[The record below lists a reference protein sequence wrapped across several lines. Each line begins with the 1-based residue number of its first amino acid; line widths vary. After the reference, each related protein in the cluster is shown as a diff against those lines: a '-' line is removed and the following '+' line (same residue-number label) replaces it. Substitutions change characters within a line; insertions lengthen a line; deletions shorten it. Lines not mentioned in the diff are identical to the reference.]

1 MGFASFYLNKYSLF
15 KPFIVPGP
23 EPDTGLIVVIPSFSE
38 PDILTS
44 LESLYSAD
52 RPSFPVEI
60 IIVVNAPDEAGEH
73 LLEENRRTVLQVR
86 QWSEKKCSPSFRVH
100 VVDTLPFP
108 SRHAGAGLARKTGMD
123 EALRRFNLL
132 KNEGGIIVSFDADSK
147 CDSNYFT
154 ELERCFSDNQVIGCT
169 VYFEHPLSGDDQ
181 PPVVYDAVAGY
192 ELYLRYFIQAMRL
205 TGFPWAFHTL
215 GSCFAVRAKVYAS
228 MGGMNRKKAGE
239 DFYFLH
245 KIFPLGGFTEV
256 NTTRVIP
263 SSRVSGRAPFG
274 TGAAIKKYASGDRSM
289 LNTYSVSS
297 FDDLSVLFSA
307 ISGLFN
313 ATENQ
318 VTIVATGLPGC
329 LADYLN
335 INGFSGA
342 VKEMNIHSASLQTF
356 RKRFFVWFN
365 ALRLLKFLNFAR
377 ENCYPDQPLTL
388 VAEELLRRTG
398 EVHGTDCARLLAGF
412 RKLQRGI
419 IWRC

>member
-1 MGFASFYLNKYSLF
+1 MGFASSYLNKHSLF
-15 KPFIVPGP
+15 KPFIVSGP
-23 EPDTGLIVVIPSFSE
+23 EPGTGLIVVIPSFSE

-52 RPSFPVEI
+52 RPYFPVEI
-60 IIVVNAPDEAGEH
+60 IIVVNAPDEAGGH

-86 QWSEKKCSPSFRVH
+86 QWSGKKCSPSFRVH
-100 VVDTLPFP
+100 VIDAPPFP
-108 SRHAGAGLARKTGMD
+108 RRHAGAGLARKTGMD
-123 EALRRFNLL
+123 EAMHRFNLL
-132 KNEGGIIVSFDADSK
+132 NNEGGIIVSFDADSI

-154 ELERCFSDNQVIGCT
+154 ELERCFSDHQVTGCT

-228 MGGMNRKKAGE
+228 QGGMNRKTAGE

-263 SSRVSGRAPFG
+263 SSRVSGRVPFG

-289 LNTYSVSS
+289 LNTYSLTS
-297 FDDLSVLFSA
+297 FDDLSALFR
-307 ISGLFN
+307 ILPDFFN
-313 ATENQ
+313 
-318 VTIVATGLPGC
+318 VTVNEVTDIVARLPLC
-329 LADYLN
+329 IANYLIISN
-335 INGFSGA
+335 FSGA
-342 VKEMNIHSASLQTF
+342 VQEMNLHSASPQTF
-356 RKRFFVWFN
+356 RKRFFAWFN

-377 ENCYPDQPLTL
+377 ENCYPDQPLTR
-388 VAEELLRRTG
+388 VAGELLRRTG
-398 EVHGTDCARLLAGF
+398 EVPGTDCAGLLAGF

-419 IWRC
+419 IWKC